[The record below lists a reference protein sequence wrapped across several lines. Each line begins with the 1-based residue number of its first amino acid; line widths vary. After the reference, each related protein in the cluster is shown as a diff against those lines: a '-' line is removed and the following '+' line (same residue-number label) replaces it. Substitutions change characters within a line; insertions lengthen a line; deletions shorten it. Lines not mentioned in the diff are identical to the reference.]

1 MNLLAIAWKSVKQR
15 SLASALTGL
24 SIALGVMM
32 MVIVLVIAGAVDET
46 FNQRSIAYHL
56 IVG

>member
-15 SLASALTGL
+15 SLAAALTGL